1 MRLDSGWFLGGF
13 GVVRPLKNTH
23 PDHGGRCRP
32 TAAKVPFSR
41 RRGIQQSAN
50 MLRDNSMSL
59 KIENIFDIT
68 IYYLF
73 KGTAHRRH
81 TVPGV
86 VL

>member
-1 MRLDSGWFLGGF
+1 MQLTRQKLG
-13 GVVRPLKNTH
+13 KKTH
-23 PDHGGRCRP
+23 PDHGGRRRP
-32 TAAKVPFSR
+32 TATMVPFSW

-50 MLRDNSMSL
+50 MLRDNYMSL

-73 KGTAHRRH
+73 KGTAHRQH
-81 TVPGV
+81 AVPGV

>member
-1 MRLDSGWFLGGF
+1 M
-13 GVVRPLKNTH
+13 
-23 PDHGGRCRP
+23 
-32 TAAKVPFSR
+32 VPFSR
-41 RRGIQQSAN
+41 RRGIRQSAN

-59 KIENIFDIT
+59 KIENIFDIA

-81 TVPGV
+81 AVPGV